1 MIDAA
6 LLTLRSVSGG
16 LLAGHGAQKLFGAF
30 RGPGLEGVSGMM
42 DRMGLQPP
50 DAWARVASAT
60 ELAGGSLTALGLLS
74 PLGPITAMGPM
85 TIATTMAHWGRP
97 IWVTEGG
104 AELPVTNLAVFG
116 AAALA
121 GPGRYSLDSLL
132 GIRLPRWMGFA
143 CAAGV
148 AGGAV
153 AAHMLRR
160 PQPQAEQPQ
169 QAEPESAE
177 TQIEEREVELRAGAD
192 RRRAGS
198 REAAQAHA
206 EPGSV

>member
-6 LLTLRSVSGG
+6 LLLLRSVSGG

-30 RGPGLEGVSGMM
+30 RGPGLERVSGMM

-50 DAWARVASAT
+50 DAWARVAAAS
-60 ELAGGSLTALGLLS
+60 ELAGGSLTALGFLS

-104 AELPVTNLAVFG
+104 AELPVTNLAAYG
-116 AAALA
+116 ALALA
-121 GPGRYSLDSLL
+121 GPGRWSVDRLL
-132 GIRLPRWMGFA
+132 GVRLPRWAGLT

-160 PQPQAEQPQ
+160 PQPAQPPAQPEPSPAEVQH
-169 QAEPESAE
+169 ED
-177 TQIEEREVELRAGAD
+177 REVELTAGAERAGVG
-192 RRRAGS
+192 RRGG
-198 REAAQAHA
+198 EVHA
-206 EPGSV
+206 EPGTV